1 MAGRFRTA
9 AVIAGCVLVVGAA
22 GGVVAAMRY
31 RSTPSVQYRTVAAV
45 NGTVSQKL
53 GMVGQVV
60 PANKTAVNFQASGVV
75 NAVDVQP
82 GQQVA
87 AGAALAT
94 VEPSS
99 LRASLAQAQAT
110 LDSAEAKLSND
121 QAQTNPNA
129 TTIQQD
135 EDQVTIAQVNVNQDQ
150 AQVNEATLTAPVA
163 GTVLEVNTYPG
174 EKVSGSGGSGTSGSA
189 GSGSG
194 ATGSSASGGASSGS
208 GGSAAGSSAGSPSGS
223 TAGSASQSGGSS
235 TNDFVLMQ
243 PGAWNVVGTVSD
255 AQINQIATG
264 QTAQVT
270 PAGATQALLGKVV
283 AIAPEATVTSGVST
297 FPVTVQITNPG
308 GTLKPQESAQV
319 SIIVNQ
325 AVGVLTVPTSA
336 VHTTGSG
343 ATTVELMSGPTP
355 HATSVQVGA
364 SDATNTQILSGLQPG
379 DRVVLATVS
388 GQVPANGGAGGG
400 LGGRGGFGG
409 GGLGGGA
416 RGGAGGSG
424 GAGGAGGTGGARG
437 G

>member
-1 MAGRFRTA
+1 MAGRFRTV

-22 GGVVAAMRY
+22 GGVAAAVRY

-60 PANKTAVNFQASGVV
+60 PASEAAVNFQASGVV
-75 NAVDVQP
+75 DAVDVQP

-94 VEPSS
+94 LDPSS
-99 LRASLAQAQAT
+99 LRASLAQARAT

-129 TTIQQD
+129 TAIQQD
-135 EDQVTIAQVNVNQDQ
+135 EDQVTIDQVNVNQDQ
-150 AQVNEATLTAPVA
+150 AQVNQATLTAPVA

-174 EKVSGSGGSGTSGSA
+174 EKVSGSGGGGT
-189 GSGSG
+189 SG
-194 ATGSSASGGASSGS
+194 ATGSGAGAAGSSGAGGASSASSGA
-208 GGSAAGSSAGSPSGS
+208 GGSAAGAGGSSAGSSGGS
-223 TAGSASQSGGSS
+223 APGSASQSGGSS
-235 TNDFVLMQ
+235 TNNFVLMQ
-243 PGAWNVVGTVSD
+243 PGAWNVVGAVSD

-283 AIAPEATVTSGVST
+283 AIAPEATVSSGVST
-297 FPVTVQITNPG
+297 FPVTVQITNPT

-325 AVGVLTVPTSA
+325 AVDVLTVPTSA

-355 HATSVQVGA
+355 RATSVQVGA
-364 SDATNTQILSGLQPG
+364 SDTTNTQILSGLQPG
-379 DRVVLATVS
+379 DKVVLATVS
-388 GQVPANGGAGGG
+388 GQVPASGGSGGG
-400 LGGRGGFGG
+400 LGGR
-409 GGLGGGA
+409 GLGGGA
-416 RGGAGGSG
+416 RGGGGGGG
-424 GAGGAGGTGGARG
+424 GAGGARG

>member
-1 MAGRFRTA
+1 M
-9 AVIAGCVLVVGAA
+9 IAGCVLVVGAA
-22 GGVVAAMRY
+22 GGVALAMRS

-60 PANKTAVNFQASGVV
+60 PANETAVNFQASGVV

-87 AGAALAT
+87 AGATLAT
-94 VEPSS
+94 VDPSS
-99 LRASLAQAQAT
+99 LQASLAQAQAN

-174 EKVSGSGGSGTSGSA
+174 EKVSGSGGSGTSGS
-189 GSGSG
+189 
-194 ATGSSASGGASSGS
+194 TGSSASGGASSASSGS
-208 GGSAAGSSAGSPSGS
+208 GGSAAGSSGSSGGSTGSSGGSPSGS
-223 TAGSASQSGGSS
+223 TSGSASQSGGSS
-235 TNDFVLMQ
+235 TNNFVLMQ

-264 QTAQVT
+264 QNAQVT

-283 AIAPEATVTSGVST
+283 AIAPEATVSSGVST
-297 FPVTVQITNPG
+297 FPVTVQITNPL

-343 ATTVELMSGPTP
+343 TTTVELMSGQTP

-379 DRVVLATVS
+379 DRVVLATVT

-416 RGGAGGSG
+416 RGGA
-424 GAGGAGGTGGARG
+424 
-437 G
+437 

>member
-1 MAGRFRTA
+1 
-9 AVIAGCVLVVGAA
+9 
-22 GGVVAAMRY
+22 
-31 RSTPSVQYRTVAAV
+31 
-45 NGTVSQKL
+45 
-53 GMVGQVV
+53 
-60 PANKTAVNFQASGVV
+60 
-75 NAVDVQP
+75 VQP

-94 VEPSS
+94 LDPSS
-99 LRASLAQAQAT
+99 LQASLAQARAT

-135 EDQVTIAQVNVNQDQ
+135 EDQVTIDRVNVNQDQ
-150 AQVNEATLTAPVA
+150 AQVNQATLTAPVA

-174 EKVSGSGGSGTSGSA
+174 ARVSGSGTSGST
-189 GSGSG
+189 GSG
-194 ATGSSASGGASSGS
+194 AGASGSSASGGASSTSSGA
-208 GGSAAGSSAGSPSGS
+208 GGSAAGSGGSSAGSPSGGAS
-223 TAGSASQSGGSS
+223 GSASQSGGSS
-235 TNDFVLMQ
+235 TNNFVLMQ
-243 PGAWNVVGTVSD
+243 PGGWNVVGSVSD

-283 AIAPEATVTSGVST
+283 AIAPEATVSSGVST
-297 FPVTVQITNPG
+297 FPVTVQITNPV

-325 AVGVLTVPTSA
+325 AVDVLTVPTSA

-355 HATSVQVGA
+355 RATSVQVGA
-364 SDATNTQILSGLQPG
+364 SDTTNTQILSGLQPG
-379 DRVVLATVS
+379 DKVVLATVS
-388 GQVPANGGAGGG
+388 GQVPASGGSGGG
-400 LGGRGGFGG
+400 LGGRGGVGG

-416 RGGAGGSG
+416 RGGG
-424 GAGGAGGTGGARG
+424 GAGGARG